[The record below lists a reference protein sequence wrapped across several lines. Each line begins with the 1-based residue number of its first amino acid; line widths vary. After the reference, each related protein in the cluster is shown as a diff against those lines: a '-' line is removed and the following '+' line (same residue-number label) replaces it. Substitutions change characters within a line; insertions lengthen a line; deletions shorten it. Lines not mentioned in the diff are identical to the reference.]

1 MPNLVT
7 KQFKIVNAKN
17 FIAQFSDSNNSLYLF
32 LAKPSI
38 WSTESELPPDPEDTP
53 PSYFNIW
60 DEMISLKRI
69 NPVNIVSVVKR
80 INWVK
85 NKVFAEYDHEDTT
98 LYLKNYY
105 VINRDYD
112 VYKCI
117 DNAKDKESTVEPT
130 GKSLNIF
137 STSDGYKWKYLYT
150 VSTSDRLKFLTD
162 NWMPVRKNDDVAA
175 AAKDGAIENIKIING
190 GIDYSI
196 RANVVITGDGI
207 SANIAARQSL
217 GVIYDFNYINTGTK
231 YRFVSAVI
239 SDSNSNGR
247 NANIKAILSPLGG
260 HGFDPITELNSNY
273 VMINVRTDYNEGY
286 GDFPAGFSYRKLG
299 IIRNPKDIAGNIA
312 SSSTLSSLTGVNL
325 TNSNGTFLNNEFIE
339 GIVSG
344 ANAYV
349 VTANIVSGNGYIK
362 YIQSK
367 DLTYNFKNF
376 TIGEQLVG
384 MVSGATATVSNTL
397 LAEVMSDTGEILYIE
412 NKYPITK
419 LPDQTDSLHLV
430 LEF

>member
-7 KQFKIVNAKN
+7 NQFKIVNAKN

-38 WSTESELPPDPEDTP
+38 WSTESELPNDPVDTQ

-60 DEMISLKRI
+60 DEMISLKKI

-80 INWVK
+80 INWVR
-85 NKVFAEYDHEDTT
+85 NSVYAEYSHDDAN

-105 VINRDYD
+105 VINREYD

-117 DNAKDKESTVEPT
+117 DNAKETESTIEPT

-162 NWMPVRKNDDVAA
+162 NWMPVRLNEDVAA
-175 AAKDGAIENIKIING
+175 VAKDGAIENIKIING

-196 RANVVITGDGI
+196 RANVIITGDGI
-207 SANIAARQSL
+207 GANITARQSL
-217 GVIYDFNYINTGTK
+217 GVIYDFNYINTGTR
-231 YRFVSAVI
+231 YRFAKAVL

-247 NANIKAILSPLGG
+247 SANIKAILSPLGG
-260 HGFDPITELNSNY
+260 HGSDPISELNSNY
-273 VMINVRTDYNEGY
+273 IMINVRTTYNEGY

-299 IIRNPKDIAGNIA
+299 IIRNPKDITGNVA
-312 SSSTLSSLTGVNL
+312 SSSTLSSLNGLSL

-339 GIVSG
+339 GLVSG

-349 VTANIVSGNGYIK
+349 VTANIVTGNGYIK
-362 YIQSK
+362 HIQSN

-376 TIGEQLVG
+376 TIGEQIVG

-397 LAEVMSDTGEILYIE
+397 LAEVISDTGEILYIE